1 MSRELLTEQ
10 LISYNKY
17 SVIRKCL
24 WLVLPTQFWRK
35 LDISNVGSLKRNCD
49 TSFTCSLIF
58 DCLCLFWYWI
68 LIRTRFSFDILKSF
82 HTGVWGS
89 RTPFHKNADFSDNFN
104 LNAIWRWLL
113 VVLLETAYFN
123 VSRFIFS
130 MWNIALSI
138 GEFRMEIG
146 CVV

>member
-10 LISYNKY
+10 LIRYNKY

-35 LDISNVGSLKRNCD
+35 LDISNVGSLERNCD

-68 LIRTRFSFDILKSF
+68 LIRTRLSFDILKSF

-89 RTPFHKNADFSDNFN
+89 RTAFHKNADFSDNFN

-113 VVLLETAYFN
+113 VVLLQTAYFN

-130 MWNIALSI
+130 MWNKALSI
-138 GEFRMEIG
+138 GEFRMESG